1 MMRINGKITV
11 FYEISNPYFYFVM
24 FDVYTNYVSNDI

>member
-11 FYEISNPYFYFVM
+11 LYEISKPYFCFVM
-24 FDVYTNYVSNDI
+24 FDV